1 MIAAWSALI
10 GAIGGILLGVLGYR
24 RSRHVDAVSEKS
36 GVATETRAGT
46 AQVIDGLMALLDQVQ
61 EDNRDNRIQFREVR
75 DAVRQAAVRLAEVTV
90 ERDLARQERDEARRE
105 LAIFRQRFG
114 EIENGPPA
122 PRTAN

>member
-75 DAVRQAAVRLAEVTV
+75 DAVRSCAVRLAEVTA
-90 ERDLARQERDEARRE
+90 ERDLARRERDEAGRE

-122 PRTAN
+122 PRTTN